1 MEVALAATVLALTL
15 TGMVQVIQSGSE
27 MLDVSRKQTI
37 AAQILHDEIEQV
49 RLQSWSYVSG
59 TIPNT
64 LTTIPPNSP
73 LAISALFASVGG
85 NFTCQYEAAQV
96 NDIAGNPISMM
107 QVTFKVTWTGIT
119 GHSYSRWATTLV
131 SQNGLSVAYQ
141 RS

>member
-15 TGMVQVIQSGSE
+15 TGMIQVIQSGSE

-37 AAQILHDEIEQV
+37 AAQILHDEIDQL

-59 TIPNT
+59 TIPST
-64 LTTIPPNSP
+64 LTTIPGSSP
-73 LAISALFASVGG
+73 LAISTVFGSVGG
-85 NFTCQYEAAQV
+85 NFTCKYQSTQV
-96 NDIAGNPISMM
+96 NDIAGAAIQMY

-119 GHSYSRWATTLV
+119 GHTYSRMGTTLV
-131 SQNGLSVAYQ
+131 SKNGLSVAFQ